1 MKRVC
6 AIAMMLCAVLAP
18 ASAWA
23 TQQHADPEGFY
34 SHQIAHIFF
43 IATMVILAVQIRRSA
58 PGHPGWSRIGRAA
71 LLFLAWNVTTFTV
84 HVLGERITPEYY
96 TGSAAAW
103 TRILDVSTPL
113 AQAFY
118 AGKILD
124 HVFLALAVL
133 VFLRGVKSLTAESN
147 NHTPPP
153 PGARP

>member
-1 MKRVC
+1 MKR
-6 AIAMMLCAVLAP
+6 IYAMAALLAGVLAP

-43 IATMVILAVQIRRSA
+43 IATMAILAVQIRRSA

-96 TGSAAAW
+96 TGSARAW
-103 TRILDVSTPL
+103 TQALDVSTPL

-133 VFLRGVKSLTAESN
+133 VFLRGVQALTAET
-147 NHTPPP
+147 HPPP
-153 PGARP
+153 PPEARP